1 MWRAKYRQ
9 AVMQKV
15 LRNNLVAMDI
25 CEHDTSNSYYIHN
38 PFSSQPVATLQAQA
52 GTYTVSS
59 WTTTDNTLTVDNEVV
74 YGEHIFDFESLMAN
88 YNLFK
93 IRTEE
98 MAYAVATGVDKYV
111 LNNLTEDA
119 TSSLNTPAGGFST
132 ASNVV
137 KIFTDCLGLVS
148 GYSGAFRGYFM
159 VVENTDVSGIL
170 QSQSQTGF
178 TYADRAL
185 NNGLGLNGRL
195 GSIFNVDIYIVRTG
209 TFVDDTLAGE
219 VVTNAGHRVFGVKG
233 VSTFAT
239 PGGVR
244 QHEIGVTGK
253 TGMEV
258 AVWQHLG
265 FALWTQMRPL
275 VVDITLT

>member
-1 MWRAKYRQ
+1 
-9 AVMQKV
+9 MQKV

-38 PFSSQPVATLQAQA
+38 PFSSQPIATLQAQA
-52 GTYTVSS
+52 GTYSVSTWS
-59 WTTTDNTLTVDNEVV
+59 TTENTLTVDNEVV

-119 TSSLNTPAGGFST
+119 TSSLTTPAGGFST
-132 ASNVV
+132 SSNVV

-219 VVTNAGHRVFGVKG
+219 TVTNDGHRVFGVKG

-253 TGMEV
+253 TGLEI

-265 FALWTQMRPL
+265 FALWEQMRPL
-275 VVDITLT
+275 VVDITLA